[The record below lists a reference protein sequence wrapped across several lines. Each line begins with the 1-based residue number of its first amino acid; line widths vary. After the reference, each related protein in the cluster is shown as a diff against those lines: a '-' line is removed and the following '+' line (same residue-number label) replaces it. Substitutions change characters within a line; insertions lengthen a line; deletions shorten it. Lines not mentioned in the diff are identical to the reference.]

1 MDNEM
6 MNYDDVMEPEVE
18 TTEVETEE
26 TGMRPGMVMLIIG
39 AGLTAAGI
47 AAVLGKKAWTKL
59 KAKKDSKETEED
71 DFVEVTDDEDIDEAE

>member
-6 MNYDDVMEPEVE
+6 MNYDEVMEPEVE

-26 TGMRPGMVMLIIG
+26 TGTHRGMAVLIG

-47 AAVLGKKAWTKL
+47 AVVTLGKKLYAKR
-59 KAKKDSKETEED
+59 KAKKESEETEED
-71 DFVEVTDDEDIDEAE
+71 DFVEVTDDEDVNEDE

>member
-6 MNYDDVMEPEVE
+6 MNYDEFMEPEVE

-26 TGMRPGMVMLIIG
+26 TGTHRGLAVLIG

-47 AAVLGKKAWTKL
+47 AAVTLGKKLYAKH
-59 KAKKDSKETEED
+59 KAKKESKETEED
-71 DFVEVTDDEDIDEAE
+71 DFVEVTDDEDIVEDE

>member
-6 MNYDDVMEPEVE
+6 MNYDEVMEPEVE

-26 TGMRPGMVMLIIG
+26 TGMRPGMVMLIG

-47 AAVLGKKAWTKL
+47 AAVKLGKKAWAKA
-59 KAKKDSKETEED
+59 KAKKESKKTDED
-71 DFVEVTDDEDIDEAE
+71 DFVEVTDDEDVVEDK

>member
-6 MNYDDVMEPEVE
+6 MNYDEVMEPEVE

-26 TGMRPGMVMLIIG
+26 TGTHRGLAVLIG

-47 AAVLGKKAWTKL
+47 AAVTLGKKLYAKH
-59 KAKKDSKETEED
+59 KAKKESKETEED
-71 DFVEVTDDEDIDEAE
+71 DFVEVTDDEDIVEDE

>member
-6 MNYDDVMEPEVE
+6 MNYDEVMEPEVE

-26 TGMRPGMVMLIIG
+26 SGIRPGMVVLIG

-47 AAVLGKKAWTKL
+47 AAVKLGKKAFAKI
-59 KAKKDSKETEED
+59 KAKKEAKEAEED
-71 DFVEVTDDEDIDEAE
+71 DFVEVTDDEDVNEDE

>member
-6 MNYDDVMEPEVE
+6 MNYDEVMEPEVE

-26 TGMRPGMVMLIIG
+26 SGIRPGMVVLIG

-47 AAVLGKKAWTKL
+47 AAVKLGKKAFAKI
-59 KAKKDSKETEED
+59 KAKKEAKEAEED
-71 DFVEVTDDEDIDEAE
+71 DFVEVTDDEDVNKDE

>member
-6 MNYDDVMEPEVE
+6 MNYDEVMEPEVE

-26 TGMRPGMVMLIIG
+26 TGTHRGMAVLIC

-47 AAVLGKKAWTKL
+47 AAVTLGKKLYVKL
-59 KAKKDSKETEED
+59 KAKKESKETEED
-71 DFVEVTDDEDIDEAE
+71 DFVEVTDDEDVNEDE

>member
-6 MNYDDVMEPEVE
+6 MNYDEVMEPEVE

-26 TGMRPGMVMLIIG
+26 TGMRPGMVMLIG

-47 AAVLGKKAWTKL
+47 AAVKLGKKAWAKA
-59 KAKKDSKETEED
+59 KAKKESKKAEED
-71 DFVEVTDDEDIDEAE
+71 DFVEMIDDEDVDEDK

>member
-6 MNYDDVMEPEVE
+6 MNYDEVMEPEVE

-26 TGMRPGMVMLIIG
+26 SGIRPGMVVLIG

-47 AAVLGKKAWTKL
+47 AAVKLGKKAFAKI
-59 KAKKDSKETEED
+59 KAKKEAKETEED
-71 DFVEVTDDEDIDEAE
+71 DFVEVDDDEDIDEAK

>member
-6 MNYDDVMEPEVE
+6 MNYDEVMEPEVE

-26 TGMRPGMVMLIIG
+26 TGMRPGVVMLIG

-47 AAVLGKKAWTKL
+47 AAVKLGKKAWTKL

>member
-6 MNYDDVMEPEVE
+6 MNYDEVMEPEVE

-26 TGMRPGMVMLIIG
+26 SSIRPGMVVLIG

-47 AAVLGKKAWTKL
+47 AAVKLGKKAFAKI
-59 KAKKDSKETEED
+59 KAKKEDKEAEED
-71 DFVEVTDDEDIDEAE
+71 DFVEVDDDEDIDEAK

>member
-26 TGMRPGMVMLIIG
+26 TGMRPGVVMLIG

-47 AAVLGKKAWTKL
+47 AAVKLGKKAWTKL
-59 KAKKDSKETEED
+59 KAKNSKETEED